1 MEVIHLKKTFLLL
14 AVVLL
19 LSACS
24 SGVDEH
30 FSIEVQ
36 DFEYTDQDGNTFSK
50 SELDG
55 KVWIASM
62 IFTNCTTVCPPMTAN
77 KVRLQQ
83 ALDEAGAEAELV
95 SFSVDPTVDT
105 PEMLKQYITE
115 RGGTFDNWHALTGYT
130 DEEIKDFAAK
140 SFKTLVQKPDGTDQ
154 VIHTT
159 TFYLVNK
166 EGKAIKGYNGQKA
179 EEMQQIVEDVKKLN

>member
-1 MEVIHLKKTFLLL
+1 MKKTLTCLFF
-14 AVVLL
+14 VVILL
-19 LSACS
+19 LSSCS

-36 DFEYTDQDGNTFSK
+36 DFEYTNQDGNNFSK

-83 ALDEAGAEAELV
+83 ALEEADVEAELV

-115 RGGTFDNWHALTGYT
+115 RGGTFDNWHALTGYS

-140 SFKTLVQKPDGTDQ
+140 SFKTMVMKPDNTDQ

-159 TFYLVNK
+159 SFYLVDK
-166 EGKAIKGYNGQKA
+166 EGNAIKGYNGEKA
-179 EEMQQIVEDVKKLN
+179 DEMDKIVEDVKKLN

>member
-1 MEVIHLKKTFLLL
+1 MRKLALLIMTLALFL
-14 AVVLL
+14 V
-19 LSACS
+19 ACS
-24 SGVDEH
+24 NSGIEEH

-105 PEMLKQYITE
+105 PEMLKQYISE

-130 DEEIKDFAAK
+130 DKEIKDFAAK